1 MLVVFGVVMGLSNFL
16 LFMVLLGIGIGGSV
30 ICVIV
35 MVSLVVFVIMNSLNV
50 IFLWGFSFGIYS

>member
-50 IFLWGFSFGIYS
+50 IFFVGI